1 MLITN
6 IQRFSLHDG
15 PGIRTTIFIK
25 GCSLRCPW
33 CSNPENLNVFPE
45 KYVKNGVES
54 IYGSVYTEDKI
65 YDEITKDRFFYGTD
79 GGVTFSGGEAL
90 LQGEKL
96 VSLIKKLKKLRIT
109 VAVETCLF
117 VPEKQLKK
125 IIPYIDFFYVDM
137 KILNRDRCNKVIN
150 GNIDLYRNNMKLL
163 TSQKSITVRIPV
175 IGGYTD
181 DEENI
186 NDIISELKKYENSII
201 KVELIK
207 GHNLGSE
214 KYESLGKAKPVF
226 KEVNDSFMEQ
236 YKKKIEAH
244 IKKVPVE
251 ICKI

>member
-1 MLITN
+1 M
-6 IQRFSLHDG
+6 
-15 PGIRTTIFIK
+15 
-25 GCSLRCPW
+25 
-33 CSNPENLNVFPE
+33 FPE

-96 VSLIKKLKKLRIT
+96 ISLIKKLKKLRIT

-207 GHNLGSE
+207 GHNLGS
-214 KYESLGKAKPVF
+214 
-226 KEVNDSFMEQ
+226 
-236 YKKKIEAH
+236 
-244 IKKVPVE
+244 
-251 ICKI
+251 